1 MHERQFFN
9 ERAEMRSM
17 SITCA
22 RCRHVGDYQVKWM
35 RRTRKPEI
43 PPGANERDHATFAS
57 LRDYLIRL
65 DEDITCEKC
74 RRRVDIASQK
84 SLVFL

>member
-9 ERAEMRSM
+9 ERAELRSM

-22 RCRHVGDYQVKWM
+22 RCRHVADYQVKWM

-43 PPGANERDHATFAS
+43 PPGANERDHATFAG

-65 DEDITCEKC
+65 DEDVTCAKC
-74 RRRVDIASQK
+74 RRRVDIGAQK